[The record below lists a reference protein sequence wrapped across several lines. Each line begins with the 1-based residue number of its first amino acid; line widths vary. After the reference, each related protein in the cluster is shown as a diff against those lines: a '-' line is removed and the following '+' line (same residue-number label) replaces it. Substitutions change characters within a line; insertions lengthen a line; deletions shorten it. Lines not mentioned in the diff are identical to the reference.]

1 MTNNPKQILNAEL
14 KTVVLS
20 VNCATVFIE
29 VPRATPTP
37 KNSNTEYSDFFESKT
52 QRNPPVSTSRRSVAH
67 NFTESS
73 MDTSC
78 VVRNKNIK
86 K

>member
-1 MTNNPKQILNAEL
+1 MNAEL

-20 VNCATVFIE
+20 DNCATVFIE

-37 KNSNTEYSDFFESKT
+37 KNSNIEYSDFFESKT
-52 QRNPPVSTSRRSVAH
+52 QSNPPVSTSRRRVAH

-73 MDTSC
+73 IDTSC
-78 VVRNKNIK
+78 VAKNKNIK